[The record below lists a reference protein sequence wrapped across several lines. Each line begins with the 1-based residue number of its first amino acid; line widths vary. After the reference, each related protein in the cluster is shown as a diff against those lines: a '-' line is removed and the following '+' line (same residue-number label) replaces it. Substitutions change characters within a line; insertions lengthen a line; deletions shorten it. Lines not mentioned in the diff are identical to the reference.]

1 MEKNEPLRTE
11 LEQMEEL
18 QNITRPFLQ
27 MIMEYQCAMEE
38 IATKLKNLNEE
49 FSLLY
54 ERNPFETIKTRIKS
68 PVSIL
73 EKMKRRGLDVTIENM
88 RQELSDIAG
97 VRVICSFQEDIY
109 TLAELLLKQ
118 DDIRLVQKKDYIKNP
133 KPNGYRS
140 LHLIVEV
147 PVFLS
152 NGKLPRRVEIQFR
165 TIAMDFWASLDHKLR
180 YKKDLQNGE
189 EIAAQLKEC
198 AEAISSID
206 GRMQE
211 ILIRIVG
218 DDEPRRKVSDD
229 TGLHGGFPETGE
241 KVTTEE

>member
-1 MEKNEPLRTE
+1 MEKNRSLQTD
-11 LEQMEEL
+11 LEHLEEL
-18 QNITRPFLQ
+18 QNITQPFLQ

-54 ERNPFETIKTRIKS
+54 DRNPFETIKTRIKR
-68 PVSIL
+68 PVSIV
-73 EKMKRRGLDVTIENM
+73 EKMKRRGYEVTIEAM
-88 RQELSDIAG
+88 KRELSDIAG

-118 DDIRLVQKKDYIKNP
+118 DDIRLIQMKDYIKNP

-152 NGKLPRRVEIQFR
+152 SGKLPRRVEIQFR
-165 TIAMDFWASLDHKLR
+165 TIAMDFWASLEHKMR
-180 YKKDLQNGE
+180 YKKNLVNGE
-189 EIAAQLKEC
+189 EIAKHLKEC
-198 AEAISSID
+198 AEAISGID

-211 ILIRIVG
+211 ILIQIVG
-218 DDEPRRKVSDD
+218 DDEPKRKA
-229 TGLHGGFPETGE
+229 FAGE
-241 KVTTEE
+241 QGENDPVWD